1 MKHGLLQCSD
11 GRQMDIDIGSLL
23 VTLLGRDSLQTRKSI
38 RLRFLTP
45 LNATRWTKLLG
56 EKQD

>member
-1 MKHGLLQCSD
+1 
-11 GRQMDIDIGSLL
+11 MDIDIGSLL